1 MFYPFDYYYL
11 ILVVPALLFAAWA
24 QAQVSGAYNR
34 YSRVRVSRGMTG
46 AMAARRILDDNGLT
60 GVRVERVAGKLSD
73 HYDPGERVVRLSAGV
88 YDSDSVASLGVAAHE
103 CGHAV
108 QHATHY
114 APLTFRNAILPITNV
129 GSKLSI
135 PLIIVGLFLS
145 GTLVD
150 IGLLLFSLVAVF
162 QLVTLP
168 VEFNASSR
176 ALATLENGNFLD
188 RRELEGARKVLRA
201 AALTYVAALLT
212 SLLYLARYVM
222 VFLSMGR
229 RDE

>member
-1 MFYPFDYYYL
+1 MFYPFDHYYL

-114 APLTFRNAILPITNV
+114 APLTFRNAIIPITNF

-176 ALATLENGNFLD
+176 ALATLEGANFLAH
-188 RRELEGARKVLRA
+188 RELEGSRKVLRA
-201 AALTYVAALLT
+201 AALTYVAALLVT
-212 SLLYLARYVM
+212 IMQLLRLVL
-222 VFLSMGR
+222 LSRNR
-229 RDE
+229 RD

>member
-1 MFYPFDYYYL
+1 MFYPLDYYYL

-114 APLTFRNAILPITNV
+114 APLTFRNAIIPITNF

-201 AALTYVAALLT
+201 AALTYVAALLV
-212 SLLYLARYVM
+212 SVAQLMRLILLFGNR
-222 VFLSMGR
+222 R
-229 RDE
+229 RD

>member
-114 APLTFRNAILPITNV
+114 APLTFRNAIIPITNF

-201 AALTYVAALLT
+201 AALTDVAALLV
-212 SLLYLARYVM
+212 SVAQLMRLILLFGNR
-222 VFLSMGR
+222 R
-229 RDE
+229 RD

>member
-1 MFYPFDYYYL
+1 MFYPLDYYYL

-114 APLTFRNAILPITNV
+114 APLTFRNAIIPITNF

-201 AALTYVAALLT
+201 AALTYVAALLM
-212 SLLYLARYVM
+212 SLLQLLRYLLIFAGR
-222 VFLSMGR
+222 SNR
-229 RDE
+229 RD

>member
-1 MFYPFDYYYL
+1 M
-11 ILVVPALLFAAWA
+11 PALLFAAWA

-114 APLTFRNAILPITNV
+114 APLTFRNAIDRLLEVDVAVPV
-129 GSKLSI
+129 APVAVEDMPADVRV
-135 PLIIVGLFLS
+135 PLAGVP
-145 GTLVD
+145 
-150 IGLLLFSLVAVF
+150 LVAAHAAF
-162 QLVTLP
+162 ERGGRHHQLEGRTHVILREGA
-168 VEFNASSR
+168 VDERAVGVLQACREVVRVVGRHRDGCLDVARGDVHHHRR
-176 ALATLENGNFLD
+176 ALFDPLHRPLGD
-188 RRELEGARKVLRA
+188 RSGRLR
-201 AALTYVAALLT
+201 
-212 SLLYLARYVM
+212 R
-222 VFLSMGR
+222 
-229 RDE
+229 

>member
-1 MFYPFDYYYL
+1 MFYPFDHYYL

-114 APLTFRNAILPITNV
+114 APLTFRNAIIPITNF

-168 VEFNASSR
+168 VEFNASAR
-176 ALATLENGNFLD
+176 AMSFISNDVRISPEQAK
-188 RRELEGARKVLRA
+188 GARQMLTA
-201 AALTYVAALLT
+201 AALTYVAAALT
-212 SLLYLARYVM
+212 SILQLLYL
-222 VFLSMGR
+222 LQQR
-229 RDE
+229 RED

>member
-1 MFYPFDYYYL
+1 MVFG
-11 ILVVPALLFAAWA
+11 W
-24 QAQVSGAYNR
+24 
-34 YSRVRVSRGMTG
+34 
-46 AMAARRILDDNGLT
+46 
-60 GVRVERVAGKLSD
+60 
-73 HYDPGERVVRLSAGV
+73 VRLSAGV

-114 APLTFRNAILPITNV
+114 APLTFRNAIIPITNF

-201 AALTYVAALLT
+201 AALTYVAALLV
-212 SLLYLARYVM
+212 SVAQLMRLILLFGNR
-222 VFLSMGR
+222 R
-229 RDE
+229 RD